1 MQLCICYC
9 VFIFNGMLALSIGS
23 LLPFIREARG
33 LDYTLSGILVSLH
46 SVGNLISSFFAG
58 AFAVKLGRKKSIL
71 MFNACYAIIPVKDFA
86 VGKSKKVGANYGFF
100 KEPLFYLVIV
110 SLFFYLCAEQG
121 VIGWLVT
128 YFKDTG
134 LLEGGVSQMMA
145 SIQWIMILAGR
156 LTTVWLSTKVKK
168 ENFLPFMG
176 AGLVVFFILLIFSRT
191 TALIVLGIMGFGFS
205 MAGIYPT
212 IVSCAGNMIQ
222 KYPLAWSF
230 ILTSASIGSIAMPAI
245 IGKIAETA
253 GIYSGMSSVAVV
265 VIIDFICILALVTY
279 MKRAKKEQ

>member
-121 VIGWLVT
+121 V
-128 YFKDTG
+128 
-134 LLEGGVSQMMA
+134 
-145 SIQWIMILAGR
+145 
-156 LTTVWLSTKVKK
+156 TVWLSTKVKK
-168 ENFLPFMG
+168 ENFLSFMG
-176 AGLVVFFILLIFSRT
+176 AGLVVFS
-191 TALIVLGIMGFGFS
+191 
-205 MAGIYPT
+205 Y
-212 IVSCAGNMIQ
+212 
-222 KYPLAWSF
+222 Y
-230 ILTSASIGSIAMPAI
+230 
-245 IGKIAETA
+245 
-253 GIYSGMSSVAVV
+253 
-265 VIIDFICILALVTY
+265 
-279 MKRAKKEQ
+279 